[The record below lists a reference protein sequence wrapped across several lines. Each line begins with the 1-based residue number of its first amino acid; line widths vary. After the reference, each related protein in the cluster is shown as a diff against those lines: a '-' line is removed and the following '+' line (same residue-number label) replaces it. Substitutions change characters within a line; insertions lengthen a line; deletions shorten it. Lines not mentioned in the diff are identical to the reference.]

1 MSRSD
6 RTSAPPGVRLPPGR
20 RVELPGRGTT
30 FVRELPGPPGAP
42 TIVLLH
48 GWTVSADLNWFAC
61 YEPLARRYRVLAI
74 DHRGHG
80 RGLRSRRRFR
90 LADCADDVAALC
102 ELLGIDRITPV
113 GYSMGGPIALLT
125 WHRHREL
132 VDGLVLCATAP
143 YFRAPG
149 AESAVFSMLPIVA
162 DAARFTPRP
171 IRRAVAARLLGQR
184 FDQDAFGRWA
194 RDEIGRGD
202 PAAIAGAG
210 ASLGRF
216 DARPWLGD
224 IDVPVAVV
232 RTTRDQVISPRRQ
245 TELHAG
251 IPGAHLVD
259 VAADHAACVAGA
271 SRFVPAL
278 LRAIAQVSESGRG
291 GGTPGSAAAH
301 R

>member
-1 MSRSD
+1 MSPSEHG
-6 RTSAPPGVRLPPGR
+6 SAPPGIRLPPGR

-30 FVRELPGPPGAP
+30 FVRELPGPPGAR
-42 TIVLLH
+42 TVVLLH

-61 YEPLARRYRVLAI
+61 YEALGRRYRVLAI

-80 RGLRSRRRFR
+80 RGLRARRRFR

-102 ELLGIDRITPV
+102 QVLGIDRVTPV
-113 GYSMGGPIALLT
+113 GYSMGGPIAMLT

-143 YFRAPG
+143 YFRTDGPEA
-149 AESAVFSMLPIVA
+149 AMFSMLPVFA
-162 DAARFTPRP
+162 DAARFTPAP
-171 IRRAVAARLLGQR
+171 VRRAIAARLLGR
-184 FDQDAFGRWA
+184 RLDQDPFGRWA
-194 RDEIGRGD
+194 REEIGRGD

-232 RTTRDQVISPRRQ
+232 RTTLDQVVSPVRQ
-245 TELHAG
+245 AELHRG
-251 IPGAHLVD
+251 IPGAALID
-259 VAADHAACVAGA
+259 VKGDHGACVTGA

-278 LRAIAQVSESGRG
+278 LKALVHTGAGRG
-291 GGTPGSAAAH
+291 SGATERPAG
-301 R
+301 RY